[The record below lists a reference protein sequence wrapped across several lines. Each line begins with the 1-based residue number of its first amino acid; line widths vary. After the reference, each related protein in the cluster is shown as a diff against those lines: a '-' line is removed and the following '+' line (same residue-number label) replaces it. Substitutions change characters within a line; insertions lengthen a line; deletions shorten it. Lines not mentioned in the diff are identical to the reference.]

1 MIDKDLKIKANLFQ
15 KLRNNNIINAKQ
27 IINITYEQG
36 KRLKLTREEDKM
48 LTELCYHLTEKRN
61 NENVRI
67 GAKFTLVIGNLQQE
81 TSSGNY
87 NKKEGGRTR
96 CRKTYTID
104 Y

>member
-1 MIDKDLKIKANLFQ
+1 MLDKDLKIKANLFQ

-61 NENVRI
+61 NELEFI
-67 GAKFTLVIGNLQQE
+67 IK
-81 TSSGNY
+81 
-87 NKKEGGRTR
+87 KKEEEQDAERP
-96 CRKTYTID
+96 IQ
-104 Y
+104 

>member
-61 NENVRI
+61 NELEFI
-67 GAKFTLVIGNLQQE
+67 IK
-81 TSSGNY
+81 
-87 NKKEGGRTR
+87 KKECQEKRLDIPFVFL
-96 CRKTYTID
+96 YTNEC
-104 Y
+104 

>member
-61 NENVRI
+61 NGFYSDTYCPLCI
-67 GAKFTLVIGNLQQE
+67 GPRYDMLYEDYKELNGIKKFL
-81 TSSGNY
+81 
-87 NKKEGGRTR
+87 
-96 CRKTYTID
+96 
-104 Y
+104 